1 MPEYT
6 VELNGDSA
14 FVFTLDSAK
23 NNEQKFNKVPVEVGL
38 SDGINIE
45 IVSGIDEDAK
55 LRGNRNE
62 KR

>member
-6 VELNGDSA
+6 VELNGDAA